1 MPIGFSAARGVT
13 PLDPRRE
20 ATTSPRFLLNSV
32 DLSGREISP
41 TVLSVANRIAPKA
54 ITYAERLLGDPAVA
68 MNLFEQAAAS
78 VSEAI
83 KTKQANGSDVRDL
96 AAYLFRAYIRL
107 VSEAKRKDAALQAS
121 LDTQAENQIWHR
133 DLMRAEAALL
143 LDEIMGTCDR
153 LTREVAFR
161 RLEGLS
167 WKEIGEQFGLS
178 GHAAEV
184 RFSKALD
191 RARKRLK
198 IQNREG

>member
-1 MPIGFSAARGVT
+1 M
-13 PLDPRRE
+13 DPRRE

-32 DLSGREISP
+32 DLSGREIDP

-54 ITYAERLLGDPAVA
+54 IPYAEKLLGDPAVA

-83 KTKQANGSDVRDL
+83 KTKQASGSPVRDL
-96 AAYLFRAYIRL
+96 GAYLFRAYIRL
-107 VSEAKRKDAALQAS
+107 VSESKRKDAALQES
-121 LDTQAENQIWHR
+121 LDAQAENQNWHL
-133 DLMRAEAALL
+133 DLVRAEAALL
-143 LDEIMGTCDR
+143 LDEIMSTCDR

-167 WKEIGEQFGLS
+167 WKEIGDRYGLS
-178 GHAAEV
+178 AHAVEA

>member
-1 MPIGFSAARGVT
+1 
-13 PLDPRRE
+13 
-20 ATTSPRFLLNSV
+20 
-32 DLSGREISP
+32 
-41 TVLSVANRIAPKA
+41 
-54 ITYAERLLGDPAVA
+54 

-83 KTKQANGSDVRDL
+83 KTKQAGGSDVRDL

-107 VSEAKRKDAALQAS
+107 ISEAKRKDAALQQS
-121 LDTQAENQIWHR
+121 LDAQAKSQVWHR
-133 DLMRAEAALL
+133 DLVRAEAALL

-167 WKEIGEQFGLS
+167 WKEIGERYGLS
-178 GHAAEV
+178 SHAAEA

>member
-1 MPIGFSAARGVT
+1 M
-13 PLDPRRE
+13 DPRRE
-20 ATTSPRFLLNSV
+20 ATSSPRFLLNSV
-32 DLSGREISP
+32 DLSGREIGP

-54 ITYAERLLGDPAVA
+54 IPYAERLLGDPAVA

-83 KTKQANGSDVRDL
+83 KTKQASGSAVRDL

-107 VSEAKRKDAALQAS
+107 VSETKRKDAALQES
-121 LDTQAENQIWHR
+121 LDAQADKQIWHR
-133 DLMRAEAALL
+133 DLVRAEAALL

-167 WKEIGEQFGLS
+167 WKEIGERYGLS
-178 GHAAEV
+178 SHAVEA

>member
-1 MPIGFSAARGVT
+1 MT
-13 PLDPRRE
+13 
-20 ATTSPRFLLNSV
+20 
-32 DLSGREISP
+32 
-41 TVLSVANRIAPKA
+41 
-54 ITYAERLLGDPAVA
+54 
-68 MNLFEQAAAS
+68 LFEQAAAS

-83 KTKQANGSDVRDL
+83 KTKQDGSSAVRDL

-107 VSEAKRKDAALQAS
+107 VSEVKRKDVTLQET
-121 LDTQAENQIWHR
+121 LDAQAENQLWR
-133 DLMRAEAALL
+133 SNLVRAEAALL
-143 LDEIMGTCDR
+143 LDEIMSTCDR

-167 WKEIGEQFGLS
+167 WKEIGERYGLS
-178 GHAAEV
+178 GHAAEA

>member
-1 MPIGFSAARGVT
+1 LG
-13 PLDPRRE
+13 PRRE
-20 ATTSPRFLLNSV
+20 ATPSPEFLLNSV
-32 DLSGREISP
+32 DLSGREIDP
-41 TVLSVANRIAPKA
+41 TVLSIAQKIAPKA
-54 ITYAERLLGDPAVA
+54 IPYAERLLGDPAVA

-83 KTKQANGSDVRDL
+83 KNKQASGSAVRDL
-96 AAYLFRAYIRL
+96 PAYLFRAYIRL
-107 VSEAKRKDAALQAS
+107 VGESKRKDAALKES
-121 LDTQAENQIWHR
+121 LDAQTENQNWH
-133 DLMRAEAALL
+133 LELVRAEAALL

-167 WKEIGEQFGLS
+167 WKEIGERLGLS
-178 GHAAEV
+178 SHAAEA

>member
-1 MPIGFSAARGVT
+1 MPIGFSAAQGVS

-20 ATTSPRFLLNSV
+20 ATSSPRFLLNSV
-32 DLSGREISP
+32 DPLGREISP

-54 ITYAERLLGDPAVA
+54 IPYAERLLGDPAVA

-83 KTKQANGSDVRDL
+83 KTKQASGSDVRDL
-96 AAYLFRAYIRL
+96 AAYTFRAYIRL

-121 LDTQAENQIWHR
+121 LDAQAEKQIWHR
-133 DLMRAEAALL
+133 DLVRAEAALL

-167 WKEIGEQFGLS
+167 WKEIGERYGLS
-178 GHAAEV
+178 SHAVEA

>member
-1 MPIGFSAARGVT
+1 
-13 PLDPRRE
+13 LDPRRE

-32 DLSGREISP
+32 DLSGREIDP

-54 ITYAERLLGDPAVA
+54 IPYAERLLGDPAVA
-68 MNLFEQAAAS
+68 VNLFEQAAAS

-83 KTKQANGSDVRDL
+83 KTKQANGSAVRDL

-107 VSEAKRKDAALQAS
+107 VSESRRKDVTLQESIDA
-121 LDTQAENQIWHR
+121 QAESQVSHS
-133 DLMRAEAALL
+133 DLLRAEAALL
-143 LDEIMGTCDR
+143 LDEIMRTCDR

-161 RLEGLS
+161 RLEGFS
-167 WKEIGEQFGLS
+167 WKEIGDRYGLS
-178 GHAAEV
+178 SHAVEA

-191 RARKRLK
+191 RTRKRLK

>member
-1 MPIGFSAARGVT
+1 
-13 PLDPRRE
+13 LDPRRE
-20 ATTSPRFLLNSV
+20 ATSSPRFLLNSV
-32 DLSGREISP
+32 DLSGREIDP
-41 TVLSVANRIAPKA
+41 TVLSVAHRIAPKA
-54 ITYAERLLGDPAVA
+54 IPYAERLLGDPAVA
-68 MNLFEQAAAS
+68 VNLFEQAAAS

-83 KTKQANGSDVRDL
+83 KTKQASGSAVRDL

-107 VSEAKRKDAALQAS
+107 VSESKRKDASLQES
-121 LDTQAENQIWHR
+121 LDAQAENQNSHG
-133 DLMRAEAALL
+133 DLVRAEAALL
-143 LDEIMGTCDR
+143 LDEIMRTCDR

-167 WKEIGEQFGLS
+167 WKEIGERYGLS
-178 GHAAEV
+178 SHAVEA